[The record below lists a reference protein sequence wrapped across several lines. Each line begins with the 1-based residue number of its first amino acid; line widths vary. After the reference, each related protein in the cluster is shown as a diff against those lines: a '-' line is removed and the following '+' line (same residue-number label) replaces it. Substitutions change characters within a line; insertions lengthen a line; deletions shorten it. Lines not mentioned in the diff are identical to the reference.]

1 MYRSIYSCI
10 DSFHLSIHLLY
21 SSIYLSGVAT
31 MRGCVAT
38 RCALPPHRAAME
50 CCAGRDGTTR
60 PRRRPRLRP
69 TQSPSAPEYP
79 LSTLRSSR
87 PPSAS
92 LCVRESAAAQP
103 REPERAT
110 LRPTRPRE
118 YPPSTR
124 RAPAAVFAWSAWA
137 AREYLWS
144 TSKAAVRGSSAFPPR
159 QSQRL
164 QSR

>member
-1 MYRSIYSCI
+1 MYLFFS
-10 DSFHLSIHLLY
+10 LSIFPCTY
-21 SSIYLSGVAT
+21 SSIYLSGVAK
-31 MRGCVAT
+31 MRSCVAT

-92 LCVRESAAAQP
+92 LVCAKVRRRVPHRCSRESRGVP
-103 REPERAT
+103 RRGP
-110 LRPTRPRE
+110 PTPRE

-124 RAPAAVFAWSAWA
+124 RAPAARFAWSAWA

-144 TSKAAVRGSSAFPPR
+144 TSRAAVHGSSAFPPR

-164 QSR
+164 SS